1 MERLGRTAILDDYT
15 IETCEVPRSCTKATS
30 TSVATDDEE
39 RAADAPAA
47 GHPSRTCDVDP

>member
-1 MERLGRTAILDDYT
+1 MGRTAILDDYT
-15 IETCEVPRSCTKATS
+15 IETCEVTRSCTKATS